1 MGKLDNCIAVPKI
14 MAGQQPLTAITV
26 FETIS
31 YKIKE
36 KQYLTIF
43 TLVEIM

>member
-1 MGKLDNCIAVPKI
+1 